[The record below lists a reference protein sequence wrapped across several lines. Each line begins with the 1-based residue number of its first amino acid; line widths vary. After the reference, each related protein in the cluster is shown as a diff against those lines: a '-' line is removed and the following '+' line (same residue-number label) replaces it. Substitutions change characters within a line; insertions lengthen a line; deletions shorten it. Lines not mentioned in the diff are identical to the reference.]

1 MLSLLR
7 LERKQNNS
15 SNPFLIRIF
24 FFLSHSFGIQTIKT
38 FVHSCSSLK
47 NHTRFQTKMG
57 KMYTRF
63 QNKRRKNPTL
73 SGGTYLYGLYNEIS
87 PPPPGTIPF
96 EELNAHKTV
105 RKPDMVGS
113 EGFLSFLETCCQQVF
128 GRAGN
133 WGAGNFPFPLLA
145 IFFPEQAKFLG
156 KMKFQVRCR
165 RGLYRLTRG
174 GFLISLS
181 RRIKVY
187 PGMEGGG
194 GYLRNWWGCVA
205 GSLGHP

>member
-1 MLSLLR
+1 MSP
-7 LERKQNNS
+7 S
-15 SNPFLIRIF
+15 
-24 FFLSHSFGIQTIKT
+24 SFGIQTIKT

-47 NHTRFQTKMG
+47 NHTDPIPDSRPKWAKCIPVFRTNGAK
-57 KMYTRF
+57 
-63 QNKRRKNPTL
+63 TL
-73 SGGTYLYGLYNEIS
+73 PYLAAHTYIAYITEY

-105 RKPDMVGS
+105 RKPDMIGS

-133 WGAGNFPFPLLA
+133 WGAGNFSFPLLA

-165 RGLYRLTRG
+165 RGLYRLTKG

-194 GYLRNWWGCVA
+194 GT
-205 GSLGHP
+205 

>member
-1 MLSLLR
+1 
-7 LERKQNNS
+7 
-15 SNPFLIRIF
+15 
-24 FFLSHSFGIQTIKT
+24 
-38 FVHSCSSLK
+38 
-47 NHTRFQTKMG
+47 
-57 KMYTRF
+57 
-63 QNKRRKNPTL
+63 
-73 SGGTYLYGLYNEIS
+73 
-87 PPPPGTIPF
+87 
-96 EELNAHKTV
+96 
-105 RKPDMVGS
+105 MVGS

-145 IFFPEQAKFLG
+145 IFFPEQRACSQAKFLG

-187 PGMEGGG
+187 LGMGGG

-205 GSLGHP
+205 GSLGHPQPIPELVQVNFATLYLTKLPKFPPIPEQPFSRNYRGHKHSPAKTKQI

>member
-24 FFLSHSFGIQTIKT
+24 SFLSRSFGIQTTKT

-57 KMYTRF
+57 KVYTRF

-73 SGGTYLYGLYNEIS
+73 SGGTYLYGSYNEIS
-87 PPPPGTIPF
+87 PPPGTIPF

-113 EGFLSFLETCCQQVF
+113 ERFLSFLETCCQQVF

-194 GYLRNWWGCVA
+194 YLRNWWGCVA